1 MNYTLYIDETITP
14 NGKRHWQVKGQKTGG
29 CLCVCVCGGGGGGCK
44 RYQIYSKNPDT
55 GLCKKRQPQIR
66 PSALIWVYTFW

>member
-29 CLCVCVCGGGGGGCK
+29 CLCVCVCGGGGGGGGV
-44 RYQIYSKNPDT
+44 SDT
-55 GLCKKRQPQIR
+55 RFTVKIQTQACAKKDNLR
-66 PSALIWVYTFW
+66 